1 MISFHY
7 ENLLAEPW
15 TLLKTGNP
23 SQWTVHHLYFCPSH
37 PGNANQL
44 HFVMVCSIR
53 VWPLSNWIASKV
65 SVSVWKFP
73 CGKSLLSVRCL
84 DRGLAVGNIS
94 DYMKTAEGKQV
105 GIQRKLSPSILPL
118 PSSLSNLLKT
128 QQSQLTSLITTAI
141 GLPLHGI
148 EWDVK
153 PDEGVMEGSGC
164 RYSGV
169 LMGSS
174 AAKGGNKS
182 GEWKIRKHNSSH
194 HCQLPL
200 SQLSCRKSEACVSA
214 QLLHLLKWDSQPHEV
229 RPHILSICSS
239 ATTVR
244 VWMKG
249 GTQSRDGGRCRG
261 CSVSWSEGAK

>member
-1 MISFHY
+1 M
-7 ENLLAEPW
+7 
-15 TLLKTGNP
+15 
-23 SQWTVHHLYFCPSH
+23 
-37 PGNANQL
+37 
-44 HFVMVCSIR
+44 
-53 VWPLSNWIASKV
+53 KV
-65 SVSVWKFP
+65 SMWKV
-73 CGKSLLSVRCL
+73 SLLSVRCL
-84 DRGLAVGNIS
+84 DRGLSVGNIS

-118 PSSLSNLLKT
+118 PSSLSNLLKIKL
-128 QQSQLTSLITTAI
+128 LTSLITTAI

-148 EWDVK
+148 EWDGK

-200 SQLSCRKSEACVSA
+200 SHLSCRKSSMDSQGEACVSA

-239 ATTVR
+239 ATTMR

>member
-1 MISFHY
+1 M
-7 ENLLAEPW
+7 
-15 TLLKTGNP
+15 
-23 SQWTVHHLYFCPSH
+23 
-37 PGNANQL
+37 
-44 HFVMVCSIR
+44 
-53 VWPLSNWIASKV
+53 KV
-65 SVSVWKFP
+65 SMWKV
-73 CGKSLLSVRCL
+73 SLLSVRCL
-84 DRGLAVGNIS
+84 DRGLSVGNIS

-148 EWDVK
+148 EWGGK

-200 SQLSCRKSEACVSA
+200 SHLSCRKSSMDSQGE
-214 QLLHLLKWDSQPHEV
+214 LLHLLKWDSQPHEV

-261 CSVSWSEGAK
+261 CCVSWSEGAK